1 MMQSLLPRHMELIFH
16 INHLFLEEVKRRYP
30 GDGRRLEI
38 LSMIEGWEDKKVR
51 MANVAIVCSHHVNGV
66 AALHT

>member
-1 MMQSLLPRHMELIFH
+1 MELIFH